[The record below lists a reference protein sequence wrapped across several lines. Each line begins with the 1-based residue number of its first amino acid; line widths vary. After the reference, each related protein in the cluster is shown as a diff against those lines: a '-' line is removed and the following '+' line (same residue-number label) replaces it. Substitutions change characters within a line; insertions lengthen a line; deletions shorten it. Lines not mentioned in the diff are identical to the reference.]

1 MKESKPRSDNRKD
14 LKTRS
19 ILASL
24 NEGILVVN
32 KDYLVVLMN
41 ETAERILCKR
51 RESVIGKDI
60 VSIFNSSL
68 KGVISSAITT
78 AISEKASLSM
88 VESVPDLKKVLKL
101 SFSPFSDADKNL
113 EGTIIVISDV
123 TQIDREREEKEAILS
138 GTSDG
143 LIFFDKNDS
152 ITYLN
157 PAALEM
163 LNVQKEEV
171 AGEKLSLFELLGKK
185 KLSRMEPVK
194 CKEMLDCK
202 LKECL
207 AYNSDEVRCWLI
219 SDAFCQDESWTNFE
233 TKIQKCR
240 DCVVYKINSEAVEET
255 GLASI
260 EEITIVEPAYKVIK
274 VKTNPVVDRAGNYL
288 GYVKTLHDITAEKKV
303 DQMKNE
309 FVSTVS
315 HELRTP
321 LTSIK
326 GYIDLILEGE
336 AGEINEIQREFLN
349 TVKQNN
355 NRLVALINDLLDIS
369 RIESGRVH
377 LRIKPVN
384 FYEIVDETV
393 NTFKTLIDKK
403 SLNLSVSFH
412 DEPPIINVDRDRIC
426 QVMANL
432 LSNAIKYTPANGK
445 IGIDVV
451 NVDGEVFISIKDTGI
466 GISLDDQQYLFTK
479 FYRVDS
485 SLTREIGG
493 SGLGLSICKTII
505 ELHGGRIWV
514 DSEAGKGSVFTVAL
528 PVAAQKE
535 EVIPEVSLIEVSS
548 VIKSHK
554 GKRILV
560 VDDEPDIA
568 KLIQIYLEKEGY
580 FVIKAFNGEEA
591 IALARKEKPD
601 LVTLDIMMEK
611 MDGFEVLRQLKN
623 DPSTLNIPV
632 VILSIVSDER
642 KGFRIGAT
650 DYLSKPINPRRLV
663 KVINDILGKKLY
675 EKDKKRKIL
684 IADDDANIIKLLS
697 RVLKG
702 KGFEI
707 FEANNGLEAIKLA
720 EEKRPHLVL
729 LDLRMPEMDG
739 YQVIEKLKK
748 SNTTSHIPI
757 VVMTAYEFD
766 RGKTR
771 ILNMATEH
779 LSKSFSVET
788 LTTKLEEILR
798 EGF

>member
-1 MKESKPRSDNRKD
+1 MMESKPRSDNRKD

-171 AGEKLSLFELLGKK
+171 AGKKFSLFELLGRK
-185 KLSRMEPVK
+185 KLSRTEPVK

-260 EEITIVEPAYKVIK
+260 EEITIIEPAYKVIK

-355 NRLVALINDLLDIS
+355 DRLVALINDLLDIS

-412 DEPPIINVDRDRIC
+412 DEPPIVNVDRDRIC

-514 DSEAGKGSVFTVAL
+514 DSEAGKGSVFTIAF

-535 EVIPEVSLIEVSS
+535 EVIPEVSLAEVSS
-548 VIKSHK
+548 VIKGHK

-642 KGFRIGAT
+642 KGFRMGAT

-684 IADDDANIIKLLS
+684 IADDDADIIKLLS

-720 EEKRPHLVL
+720 EEKRPHLIL

-748 SNTTSHIPI
+748 SNTTNHIPI

>member
-1 MKESKPRSDNRKD
+1 M
-14 LKTRS
+14 
-19 ILASL
+19 
-24 NEGILVVN
+24 
-32 KDYLVVLMN
+32 
-41 ETAERILCKR
+41 
-51 RESVIGKDI
+51 
-60 VSIFNSSL
+60 
-68 KGVISSAITT
+68 
-78 AISEKASLSM
+78 
-88 VESVPDLKKVLKL
+88 
-101 SFSPFSDADKNL
+101 
-113 EGTIIVISDV
+113 
-123 TQIDREREEKEAILS
+123 
-138 GTSDG
+138 
-143 LIFFDKNDS
+143 
-152 ITYLN
+152 
-157 PAALEM
+157 
-163 LNVQKEEV
+163 
-171 AGEKLSLFELLGKK
+171 
-185 KLSRMEPVK
+185 
-194 CKEMLDCK
+194 
-202 LKECL
+202 
-207 AYNSDEVRCWLI
+207 
-219 SDAFCQDESWTNFE
+219 
-233 TKIQKCR
+233 
-240 DCVVYKINSEAVEET
+240 
-255 GLASI
+255 
-260 EEITIVEPAYKVIK
+260 
-274 VKTNPVVDRAGNYL
+274 
-288 GYVKTLHDITAEKKV
+288 HDITAEKKV

-355 NRLVALINDLLDIS
+355 DRLVALINDLLDIS

-412 DEPPIINVDRDRIC
+412 DEPPIVNVDRDRIC

-514 DSEAGKGSVFTVAL
+514 DSEAGKGSVFTIAF

-535 EVIPEVSLIEVSS
+535 EVIPEVSLAEVSS
-548 VIKSHK
+548 VIKGHK

-642 KGFRIGAT
+642 KGFRMGAT

-684 IADDDANIIKLLS
+684 IADDDADIIKLLS

-720 EEKRPHLVL
+720 EEKRPHLIL

-748 SNTTSHIPI
+748 SNTTNHIPI